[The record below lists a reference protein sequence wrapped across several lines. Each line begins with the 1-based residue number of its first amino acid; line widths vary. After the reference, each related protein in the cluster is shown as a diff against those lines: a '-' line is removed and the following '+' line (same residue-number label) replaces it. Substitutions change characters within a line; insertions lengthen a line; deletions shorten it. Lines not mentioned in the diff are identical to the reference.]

1 MKFINYF
8 VDEASGFISSVRD
21 AFWEVADRAER
32 TRSRLRLRRIQCGLA
47 DRESALSRQL
57 GQMGYA
63 VLKDGVSVRRTPEV
77 TMLLDEMAR
86 LDVERQRHESRLATE
101 LSAASPAEW
110 RRLSQLLD
118 DGSCAVTSVTVM
130 SGARGCG
137 RSLIAEIPPGMC
149 LAIKRGETWHVP
161 SAIQATREGDCLLIF
176 APLAA
181 GAEWKI
187 WAGDPSTRAVN

>member
-1 MKFINYF
+1 MRFIEYF
-8 VDEASGFISSVRD
+8 VDEASGFLSTVRE

-47 DRESALSRQL
+47 DRESALSRRL

-77 TMLLDEMAR
+77 TLLLDEMAR
-86 LDVERQRHESRLATE
+86 LNVERQHHELRLAE
-101 LSAASPAEW
+101 LSVASPAEW
-110 RRLSQLLD
+110 RRLGQLLE

-137 RSLIAEIPPGMC
+137 RSLIAEIPPGIC

-176 APLAA
+176 APLSA
-181 GAEWKI
+181 GAEWKM
-187 WAGDPSTRAVN
+187 WAGDPSTKAVN